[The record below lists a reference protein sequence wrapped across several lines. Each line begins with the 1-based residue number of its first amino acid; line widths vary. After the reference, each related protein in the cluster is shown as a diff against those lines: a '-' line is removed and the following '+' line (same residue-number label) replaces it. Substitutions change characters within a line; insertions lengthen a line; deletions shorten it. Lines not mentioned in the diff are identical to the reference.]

1 MKHFYLKHI
10 LISISLFIG
19 VSGFANEVVDIDG
32 IRYYIFTD
40 EAKAQVAHSDLV
52 MNDDN
57 YISTPS
63 RYSGDVVI
71 PASITYNGNTYVVTG
86 IGANAFFQCFD
97 LTSVE
102 IPNTVT
108 AIYTAAFRDC
118 WNMTTISLPNSLT
131 EISNSAFTNC
141 SALTSLTIPD
151 NVKNIYSNV
160 FSGCSSLASID
171 IPNSVTSI
179 GESAFSGCHSLAS
192 IQLPSQLETIENRA
206 FRGCIDLGSITIPNS
221 VKKIYKDA
229 FQGCIF
235 QKDSLIN
242 NSSLTYSAN
251 WGATLCDEQT
261 DDGLLITGDTLVG
274 CRTWATSVTIPNN
287 VKNIPSSFFYGY
299 KYLTSVYIGKG
310 VTSLG
315 EKAFHGCGKLS
326 SIQVD
331 AENTTYD
338 SRDNCNAIIEKATN
352 TLIAGCH
359 ESTIPNGVVSIGN
372 SAFSGCYHLA
382 SITLPNTVESIGDYA
397 FEGCDNLSTV
407 AIGRG
412 LKSVGRDAFTDCYNL
427 SKVIVPDIELWYD
440 ISFSNVIANPLF
452 RAHYLWS
459 DEFTKITEI
468 TIPND
473 ITNIKDYVFCG
484 CYALT
489 DVSIPNSVTSIGDG
503 AFDGCQYMSSIAIPN
518 SVTSIGKS
526 AFSGCI

>member
-40 EAKAQVAHSDLV
+40 EAKAQVAHSDYAI
-52 MNDDN
+52 NDDN
-57 YISTPS
+57 YIYTPS

-86 IGANAFFQCFD
+86 IGANAFFQCFN

-108 AIYTAAFRDC
+108 AIYTAAFSGC
-118 WNMTTISLPNSLT
+118 WNITTISLPNSLT
-131 EISNSAFTNC
+131 EISNNAFKGC
-141 SALTSLTIPD
+141 SALTSVTIPD
-151 NVKNIYSNV
+151 NVKYIYSNV
-160 FSGCSSLASID
+160 FSGCRSL
-171 IPNSVTSI
+171 V
-179 GESAFSGCHSLAS
+179 S
-192 IQLPSQLETIENRA
+192 IQLPSQLETIADYA
-206 FRGCIDLGSITIPNS
+206 FQGCHDLGSITIPNS
-221 VKKIYKDA
+221 VKQIYKNA
-229 FQGCIF
+229 FQGCVF

-261 DDGLLITGDTLVG
+261 DDGLLITGDTIVG
-274 CRTWATSVTIPNN
+274 CRTWATSVTIPDN
-287 VKNIPSSFFYGY
+287 VKTIPDYLLNGY
-299 KYLTSVYIGKG
+299 PNLTSVFIGKG

-315 EKAFHGCGKLS
+315 EKAFHGCSKLS

-352 TLIAGCH
+352 TLIVGCR

-382 SITLPNTVESIGDYA
+382 SITLPNTVESIGDCA

-412 LKSVGRDAFTDCYNL
+412 LKSVGRDAFLYCSTL
-427 SKVIVPDIELWYD
+427 SKVIVPDMGLWYD
-440 ISFSNVIANPLF
+440 ISFSNPNANPLF
-452 RAHYLWS
+452 CAHYLWS

-484 CYALT
+484 CNALT
-489 DVSIPNSVTSIGDG
+489 DVSIPNSVTSIGKG
-503 AFDGCQYMSSIAIPN
+503 AFWACSALTSITIPN
-518 SVTSIGKS
+518 SVTSIGDN
-526 AFSGCI
+526 AFEGCI

>member
-57 YISTPS
+57 YMNTRS

-86 IGANAFFQCFD
+86 IGANAFYQCFN

-108 AIYTAAFRDC
+108 AIYTAAFSGCTDLTSVKIPNTVTTIYNNAFRDC
-118 WNMTTISLPNSLT
+118 WNMKTISLPNSLT
-131 EISNSAFTNC
+131 EIGNDAFTNC
-141 SALTSLTIPD
+141 LALTSVTIPD
-151 NVKNIYSNV
+151 NVKNISSSV
-160 FSGCSSLASID
+160 FSQ
-171 IPNSVTSI
+171 
-179 GESAFSGCHSLAS
+179 CHSLVS

-206 FRGCIDLGSITIPNS
+206 FHGCFDLGSITIPNS

-468 TIPND
+468 TISND

-526 AFSGCI
+526 AFYGCN